1 MNKRGVAPL
10 VATIFLIILAVA
22 LGVVVMNFGRA
33 QIEEAAQCP
42 VNIGL
47 KFVELNNQKQ
57 ICQDK
62 TNNQIYFIVENGK
75 NIEIESMRIRAIGS
89 NAILVT
95 DVSDRVERL
104 GTLLKYLD
112 FEYSKYGDLKQVK
125 LTPKVS
131 LYGQEEFCE
140 EQSIVLEN
148 VRECVK

>member
-1 MNKRGVAPL
+1 M
-10 VATIFLIILAVA
+10 ATIFLIILAVA

-33 QIEEAAQCP
+33 QIEDAAQCP

-47 KFVELNNQKQ
+47 KFVELNKQKQ

-62 TNNQIYFIVENGK
+62 VNNQIYFIVENGD
-75 NIEIESMRIRAIGS
+75 NIAIESMRVRAIGT
-89 NAILVT
+89 NAVLVT
-95 DVSDRVERL
+95 DVHEKIERL
-104 GTLLKYLD
+104 GTLLKYID
-112 FEYSKYGDLKQVK
+112 FKYSDYGDAKQIK

>member
-1 MNKRGVAPL
+1 MDKRGIAPL
-10 VATIFLIILAVA
+10 VATIFLIVLAVA

-42 VNIGL
+42 VSIGL
-47 KFVELNNQKQ
+47 NFVELNNQKQ

-62 TNNQIYFIVENGK
+62 AGNQIYFIIENGN
-75 NIEIESMRIRAIGS
+75 NIEIESIRIRAIGS
-89 NAILVT
+89 NAVLVT
-95 DVSDRVERL
+95 DVHDKIEKL
-104 GTLLKYLD
+104 GTLLKYID
-112 FEYSKYGDLKQVK
+112 FEYSKYGDVKQIK